1 VVKTMSSELKWP
13 NSAPHRDGARS
24 VALWST
30 ISRARAWA
38 RTLGSK
44 ISDLSRYRK
53 MKSVAPLSLILLTQM
68 VGGCATTYA
77 TKVGSR
83 VENIDQ
89 YLAVHASE
97 ETLMV
102 HYKPTIRP
110 ESSTTNLPDPPERWG
125 VARLRSL
132 SWVPLDSLVRD
143 RWKEPTVRLSIECS
157 ASRTNPAPPPP
168 IPYTFYSYS
177 LDDHFISFASRD
189 EAPIAAYY
197 AGGLLLVRADPARQ
211 GAFQAAR
218 LLSPSECHYNEPWAL
233 YARVILVPMA
243 IVVDIVTA
251 PIQFI
256 VGMVLVSGLGGM
268 H

>member
-1 VVKTMSSELKWP
+1 VTS
-13 NSAPHRDGARS
+13 
-24 VALWST
+24 
-30 ISRARAWA
+30 
-38 RTLGSK
+38 TLGSK

-68 VGGCATTYA
+68 MGGCATTYA

-83 VENIDQ
+83 VENVDQ

-97 ETLMV
+97 ETLIV
-102 HYKPTIRP
+102 HYKPTIRS
-110 ESSTTNLPDPPERWG
+110 ESSTTNLPDPPDRWG

-157 ASRTNPAPPPP
+157 ASRTNPAPAPS
-168 IPYTFYSYS
+168 IPYTYYSYG
-177 LDDHFISFASRD
+177 LDDQFISFASRD
-189 EAPIAAYY
+189 EPIAAYN

-218 LLSPSECHYNEPWAL
+218 VGSPSECHYNEPWAL
-233 YARVILVPMA
+233 YARVVLVPMA

-251 PIQFI
+251 PIQLIAVI
-256 VGMVLVSGLGGM
+256 VIVSGYRG